1 MQKIYCENTRLYG
14 IISVIKKPFIKKER
28 ELTLGTDFAEPKN
41 RNIWFKYPLH
51 VMDKTDKVKKML
63 SRGDPKLNLKQ
74 FKDGSFKTNEDKLE
88 KIEDAFNIVAMGSG
102 SCDVKD
108 IVEYL
113 SGNGDKP
120 DTIRRKLYRTIKE
133 IESDF
138 VIKDGVIFK
147 GRKEGKK

>member
-1 MQKIYCENTRLYG
+1 
-14 IISVIKKPFIKKER
+14 
-28 ELTLGTDFAEPKN
+28 
-41 RNIWFKYPLH
+41 
-51 VMDKTDKVKKML
+51 ML

-74 FKDGSFKTNEDKLE
+74 FKDGSIKTNEDKLE
-88 KIEDAFNIVAMGSG
+88 EIEDAFNIVAMGSD

-120 DTIRRKLYRTIKE
+120 DTIRRKLYRTIRE